1 MRKVDIAVVRFTWA
15 HPQLQRTEFQDGWW
29 LVVVVVEHR
38 MPGLFGE
45 YIHVFEVLEANA
57 SGAQLQ
63 VGVSRIH
70 AGVRAE
76 LALSLHIIHLDS
88 YDITQLVTN

>member
-1 MRKVDIAVVRFTWA
+1 M
-15 HPQLQRTEFQDGWW
+15 
-29 LVVVVVEHR
+29 
-38 MPGLFGE
+38 
-45 YIHVFEVLEANA
+45 FEVLEANA
-57 SGAQLQ
+57 SGAHLQ

-76 LALSLHIIHLDS
+76 LALSLQIIHFNS